1 MVENLPEVKDL
12 NLMEKMLAKGD
23 DLRPKYENFDYSKLD
38 STQLFWIRQLTWFTK
53 YRQQIE
59 NRFKSVKVSSD
70 MKILFIE

>member
-70 MKILFIE
+70 MNILFIE